1 MTLSMRNA
9 LLSLSLLGLT
19 AFSVQAARIVPQA
32 PQVDAKAYVLMD
44 FNSGKI
50 LAESNGDERLPP
62 ASLTKMMTSYIIGKE
77 IKDGRIKRDDMVTVS
92 NNAWAKNFPDS
103 SKMFIEVG
111 TQVSVGELNKGIIID
126 SGNDACVAMAEHIAG
141 TVSGFADLMNAEAKQ
156 LGLKNTHFVNPH
168 GLPDPEHYSTAHD
181 MALLG
186 AALIRDLP
194 EEYKIYSDE
203 SFTYN
208 GIKQFNRN
216 ALLHDKSMNVDGIKT
231 GHVSEVGYSL
241 VASGVKDG
249 MRLVSAVI
257 GTKSNAAR
265 RDISKE
271 LLNWGFRF
279 YETVTPFKAGQE
291 FAKQR
296 IYMGDVDQVRLGVLD
311 ATPVTVPRGA
321 ASDIKADFQL
331 DKELKA
337 PLAKGERV
345 GTLFLKLDDKDIAQ
359 YPLVAL
365 DEVKQGG
372 WFSRLMDY
380 LTLLVKGW
388 FS

>member
-1 MTLSMRNA
+1 MRNA

-19 AFSVQAARIVPQA
+19 AFSVQAARIVPDA

-44 FNSGKI
+44 YNSGKI
-50 LAESNGDERLPP
+50 LAENNGDKRLPP
-62 ASLTKMMTSYIIGKE
+62 ASLTKMMTSYVIGKE
-77 IKDGRIKRDDMVTVS
+77 IKDGRIKRTDMVTIS
-92 NNAWAKNFPDS
+92 KNAWAKNFPES

-126 SGNDACVAMAEHIAG
+126 SGNDACVAMAEYIAG
-141 TVSGFADLMNAEAKQ
+141 TVGGFADLMNAEAKQ

-168 GLPDPEHYSTAHD
+168 GLPDPQHYSTAHD
-181 MALLG
+181 LALLG
-186 AALIRDLP
+186 KALIRDLP
-194 EEYKIYSDE
+194 DEYKIYSDE
-203 SFTYN
+203 SLTYN
-208 GIKQFNRN
+208 GIKQYNRN
-216 ALLHDKSMNVDGIKT
+216 ALLWDKSMNVDGIKT
-231 GHVSEVGYSL
+231 GHLSEVGYSL

-249 MRLVSAVI
+249 MRLISVVI
-257 GTKSNAAR
+257 GTKSNSAR

-279 YETVTPFKAGQE
+279 YQTVTPFKAGQE

-296 IYMGDVDQVRLGVLD
+296 IYMGDVDTVRLGVMK

-321 ASDIKADFQL
+321 ASDIKADIQL
-331 DKELKA
+331 DKQLKA

-345 GTLFLKLDDKDIAQ
+345 GTLFLKLDGKDIAQ
-359 YPLVAL
+359 YPLVSL
-365 DEVKQGG
+365 DEVKKGG
-372 WFSRLMDY
+372 WFSRLIDY
-380 LTLLVKGW
+380 FTLLFKGW

>member
-1 MTLSMRNA
+1 MRNA

-168 GLPDPEHYSTAHD
+168 GLPDPEHYSSAHD

-345 GTLFLKLDDKDIAQ
+345 GTLFLKLDGQDIAQ

>member
-1 MTLSMRNA
+1 MRYA
-9 LLSLSLLGLT
+9 LLSLSLLGLS
-19 AFSVQAARIVPQA
+19 AFSAQADRIIPQA
-32 PQVDAKAYVLMD
+32 PNVDAKAYVLMD

-77 IKDGRIKRDDMVTVS
+77 IKAGRLHRDDKVTVS
-92 NNAWAKNFPDS
+92 QNAWAKNFPDS

-111 TQVSVGELNKGIIID
+111 TEVTVGELNKGIIID

-156 LGLKNTHFVNPH
+156 LGLTESHFVNPH
-168 GLPDPEHYSTAHD
+168 GLPDPDHYSSARD

-194 EEYKIYSDE
+194 DEYKIYSDE
-203 SFTYN
+203 SYTYN
-208 GIKQFNRN
+208 GIKQYNRN
-216 ALLHDKSMNVDGIKT
+216 ALLHDRSMNVDGIKT
-231 GHVSEVGYSL
+231 GHVAEVGYSL

-257 GTKSNAAR
+257 GTKSNNAR

-279 YETVTPFKAGQE
+279 FETVTPFKAGQE
-291 FAKQR
+291 FASQR
-296 IYMGDVDQVRLGVLD
+296 IYMGNIKNVRLGVME

-321 ASDIKADFQL
+321 AADIKADFQL

-345 GTLFLKLDDKDIAQ
+345 GTLFLKLDGKDIAQ

-365 DEVKQGG
+365 DEVQKGS

-380 LTLLVKGW
+380 FALLFKGW

>member
-1 MTLSMRNA
+1 MRNA

-345 GTLFLKLDDKDIAQ
+345 GTLFLKLDDQDIAQ

>member
-1 MTLSMRNA
+1 MRNA